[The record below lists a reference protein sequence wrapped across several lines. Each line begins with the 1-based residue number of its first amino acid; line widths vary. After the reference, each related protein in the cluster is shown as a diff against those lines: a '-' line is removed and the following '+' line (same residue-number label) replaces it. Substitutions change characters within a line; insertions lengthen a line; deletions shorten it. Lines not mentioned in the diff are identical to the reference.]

1 MSFTDCTEALMAL
14 LHPGDKFPALTV
26 AQAGGGSLQ
35 LPDALGGDFGVVLF
49 GLIRYLRAHA
59 A

>member
-1 MSFTDCTEALMAL
+1 MAL